1 MRQTLRKAG
10 GSLVMTIPKTF
21 IEQNKLS
28 EGSQVEL
35 VLSGKK
41 LVIEAT
47 QKPKYRLADLL
58 AEMPA
63 ELPQA
68 EGWDTLP
75 DVGEEQN
82 K

>member
-10 GSLVMTIPKTF
+10 GSLVMTIPKSF
-21 IEQNKLS
+21 VEQNKLS

-41 LVIEAT
+41 LLIEVA

-58 AEMPA
+58 AEMPE
-63 ELPQA
+63 ELPKV

-75 DVGEEQN
+75 DVGEEIN
-82 K
+82 